1 MLVFTGPSGVGKT
14 QLAEHLAAILHK
26 DGGPVGECLK
36 QIPMNQ
42 YQDEGSIATL
52 IGPPVGVVGEGQLT
66 GALMRC
72 PTAVIILDEFEK
84 AHPKAIPD
92 VFLGAFDARAQLV
105 DTKSGQT
112 VPTNRATFI
121 LTSNFGAESILAEQ
135 AALLDL
141 DPATRD
147 LARQRVKQAVQQAM
161 VTPGQGNPFAR
172 SEFRGRIRSVVI
184 FTTFSQ
190 QQKHQV
196 VKVALAEVQRYYRED
211 PEKRY
216 NLLFT
221 DRDDLHGSDTRI
233 LDYFASFYG
242 GADGREG
249 MRPLI
254 SKIESECDTLL
265 REAAVA
271 KRLPPRGSAL
281 FRVVGGALKLTTDK
295 SCSDEPASTAAV
307 KTEPDPLSKPRDH
320 AGGGATHQADRGIA
334 GAGSAIVGMGSTDA
348 SVDDGG
354 AIVAVELDVLTD
366 REPATAMEFAFQKAL
381 AAERARAAELELKV
395 R

>member
-1 MLVFTGPSGVGKT
+1 LVFTGPSGVGKT
-14 QLAEHLAAILHK
+14 QLAEHLAAILHM

-135 AALLDL
+135 VALLNL

-184 FTTFSQ
+184 FSSRSNRWSRWRWLRCSAITARILRNAITYFSQ
-190 QQKHQV
+190 T
-196 VKVALAEVQRYYRED
+196 E
-211 PEKRY
+211 
-216 NLLFT
+216 
-221 DRDDLHGSDTRI
+221 
-233 LDYFASFYG
+233 
-242 GADGREG
+242 
-249 MRPLI
+249 M
-254 SKIESECDTLL
+254 
-265 REAAVA
+265 
-271 KRLPPRGSAL
+271 
-281 FRVVGGALKLTTDK
+281 
-295 SCSDEPASTAAV
+295 ASTAATLV
-307 KTEPDPLSKPRDH
+307 FWIISQAFMVEPM
-320 AGGGATHQADRGIA
+320 AG
-334 GAGSAIVGMGSTDA
+334 
-348 SVDDGG
+348 
-354 AIVAVELDVLTD
+354 
-366 REPATAMEFAFQKAL
+366 
-381 AAERARAAELELKV
+381 RACGR
-395 R
+395 